1 MWIRSQSK
9 YTLINTNAIRICAD
23 DRDDCGDYLICGY
36 QDGYDH
42 ELGVYS
48 SFEKALKVLDEIQTS
63 IMTEHQFRIDEL
75 NCTRNYFGKEYKEIY
90 QMPLDED
97 VEV

>member
-48 SFEKALKVLDEIQTS
+48 SFEKALIVLDEIQKR
-63 IMTEHQFRIDEL
+63 TEYLYTKVF
-75 NCTRNYFGKEYKEIY
+75 
-90 QMPLDED
+90 QMPQDWE

>member
-9 YTLINTNAIRICAD
+9 YSLINTNAIRICED
-23 DRDDCGDYLICGY
+23 DRDDCCDYLICGY

-48 SFEKALKVLDEIQTS
+48 SFEKATKVLDEIQKLIANDITYD
-63 IMTEHQFRIDEL
+63 IKK
-75 NCTRNYFGKEYKEIY
+75 TREVRYCGNKYNMIY
-90 QMPLDED
+90 QMPKDDD